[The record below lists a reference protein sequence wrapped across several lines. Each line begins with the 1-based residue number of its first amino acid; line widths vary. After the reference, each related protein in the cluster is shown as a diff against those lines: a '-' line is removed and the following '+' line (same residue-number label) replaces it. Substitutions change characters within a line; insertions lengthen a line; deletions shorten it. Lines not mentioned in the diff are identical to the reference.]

1 MVSEVLAT
9 HRVGVRRPDLLSVK
23 RLVELLAKVVILCLE
38 IIVLAKKAKARFVAS
53 LVCGIRDGNISQWR
67 GRTTELKLLEFLSRW
82 LEISYTHV
90 AFKMLHGLSVIL
102 FG

>member
-1 MVSEVLAT
+1 M
-9 HRVGVRRPDLLSVK
+9 DLLSVR
-23 RLVELLAKVVILCLE
+23 RLVKVVIFCFE
-38 IIVLAKKAKARFVAS
+38 IIILAKKAEACFFTS
-53 LVCGIRDGNISQWR
+53 LICGIRDGNISQWR